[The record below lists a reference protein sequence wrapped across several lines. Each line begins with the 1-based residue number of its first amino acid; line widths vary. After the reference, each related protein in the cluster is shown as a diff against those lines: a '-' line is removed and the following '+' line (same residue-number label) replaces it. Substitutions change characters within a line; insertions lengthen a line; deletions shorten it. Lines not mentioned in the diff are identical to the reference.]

1 MVVVHINLAIDN
13 AAIRRDDE
21 AQVVD
26 LGIET
31 ERGNQTDVRA
41 FRRLDWAKATIV
53 GIVNVTDLET
63 CTLTGETARTQ
74 CGETALVRHLG
85 KGVGLVHKLAQRVRT
100 EERVDDRRDGLGV
113 DEVRRLEHLVVAH
126 VHTLTDGTG
135 HTSQTDRELVGKL
148 LSHRTDTAVG
158 KVVDIIHGRIGV
170 DQLDEILDDLNDILL
185 RQDADIRIGGQAKLL
200 VDTIAAYLAQVITLV
215 REEKVLEYLTRTGIV
230 GSIGIAKLTIDV
242 VDGLDLRV
250 ARVLLQGVEDDGI
263 LIGHLLV
270 LM

>member
-53 GIVNVTDLET
+53 GIVNITDLET

-74 CGETALVRHLG
+74 CRETALVRHLG

-113 DEVRRLEHLVVAH
+113 DEVRRLEHLIVAN
-126 VHTLTDGTG
+126 VHALTDGTG
-135 HTSQTDRELVGKL
+135 QTDRELVGKL

-170 DQLDEILDDLNDILL
+170 DQLDEILDDLNNILL
-185 RQDADIRIGGQAKLL
+185 RQDADI
-200 VDTIAAYLAQVITLV
+200 
-215 REEKVLEYLTRTGIV
+215 
-230 GSIGIAKLTIDV
+230 
-242 VDGLDLRV
+242 
-250 ARVLLQGVEDDGI
+250 
-263 LIGHLLV
+263 
-270 LM
+270 